1 MNIHWSIRLV
11 AFIASVLTL
20 SLFFAGWREVMEHG
34 QLSGA
39 ALLVAGVLLTAGLL
53 GLQGFWIYFEE
64 KQKGTLRRH
73 IGWFEALHSF
83 LAPHSQ
89 SNGLVR
95 LIQPVMTTE
104 KGKSE
109 K

>member
-1 MNIHWSIRLV
+1 MNIHWSIRLT

-39 ALLVAGVLLTAGLL
+39 ALLATGVLSTLMLL

-89 SNGLVR
+89 SNGFVR
-95 LIQPVMTTE
+95 LIQPVMTIE
-104 KGKSE
+104 KGKNE